1 MSTNFN
7 YFAHFKALF
16 FNAMIDLT
24 ENHIHLRKKIINTNQ
39 LAHTLIDHSTNFG
52 IDKMQLNQMNSIWFT
67 VVGSIAQAIKTE
79 HFLSSSRQCS
89 EGLGAGAIIFELRS
103 LISHEIRREGTHE
116 VHIDAIIK
124 PL

>member
-16 FNAMIDLT
+16 LNAMIDQ
-24 ENHIHLRKKIINTNQ
+24 NHIHLRKKIINTNQ

-52 IDKMQLNQMNSIWFT
+52 IDKMQLYQMNSIWFT
-67 VVGSIAQAIKTE
+67 VVDSIARVIKTE
-79 HFLSSSRQCS
+79 HFPSSSRQCS
-89 EGLGAGAIIFELRS
+89 EGLGAGAIIFEPRS
-103 LISHEIRREGTHE
+103 LISHESRREGTHE